1 MSDKLIDENG
11 RYIDPVNRPEQKPEE
26 AGAAL
31 AFRVIAKAAVEQ
43 ILPKKIYRIHMPI
56 GDASVALSD
65 GRTYQ
70 FVNDE
75 CNVLG
80 KHLEELIA
88 MGAREVKQ
96 DRGDVDRVFS
106 DENR

>member
-31 AFRVIAKAAVEQ
+31 AFRVIAKAAKEE
-43 ILPKKIYRIHMPI
+43 ILPKKIYRVHMPI
-56 GDASVALSD
+56 GDASVALRD
-65 GRTYQ
+65 GRIYQ

-80 KHLEELIA
+80 KHLEEIVE

-96 DRGDVDRVFS
+96 DRGDIDRVFS

>member
-1 MSDKLIDENG
+1 MNDKLIDENG

-31 AFRVIAKAAVEQ
+31 AFRVIAKAAKEE
-43 ILPKKIYRIHMPI
+43 ILPKKIYRIYLPI
-56 GDASVALSD
+56 GDSSVALSD
-65 GRTYQ
+65 GRIYQ

-88 MGAREVKQ
+88 IGAKEVKQ

-106 DENR
+106 EDNR

>member
-11 RYIDPVNRPEQKPEE
+11 RYIDPTRRPEQKPEE
-26 AGAAL
+26 AGEAL
-31 AFRVIAKAAVEQ
+31 AFRVIAKAAAEEIV
-43 ILPKKIYRIHMPI
+43 PKKIYRVYMPI
-56 GDASVALSD
+56 GDATIALSD

-75 CNVLG
+75 CNVRG
-80 KHLEELIA
+80 THLKELIA

-96 DRGDVDRVFS
+96 DRGTSNRVFA

>member
-11 RYIDPVNRPEQKPEE
+11 RYIDPTRRPEQNPEE

-31 AFRVIAKAAVEQ
+31 AFRVIAKAASEE
-43 ILPKKIYRIHMPI
+43 ILPNKIYRVYMPI
-56 GDASVALSD
+56 GDATVALSD

-70 FVNDE
+70 FVNEE

-80 KHLEELIA
+80 KHLSELLA
-88 MGAREVKQ
+88 MGARQVKQ

>member
-11 RYIDPVNRPEQKPEE
+11 RYIDPMNKPEQKPEE

-31 AFRVIAKAAVEQ
+31 AFRVIHKAATEQ
-43 ILPKKIYRIHMPI
+43 IGAKKIYRIFMPI
-56 GDASVALSD
+56 GDASVVLSD

-80 KHLEELIA
+80 KHLEELLS
-88 MGAREVKQ
+88 MGARRVKQ
-96 DRGDVDRVFS
+96 GRGDIDRVFS

>member
-11 RYIDPVNRPEQKPEE
+11 RYIDPTRRPEQKPEE

-31 AFRVIAKAAVEQ
+31 ASRVIAKAAKEQ
-43 ILPKKIYRIHMPI
+43 IIPNKIYRVYMPI

-65 GRTYQ
+65 GRIYQ

-75 CNVLG
+75 CNVRG

>member
-11 RYIDPVNRPEQKPEE
+11 RYIDPTRRPEQKPEE

-31 AFRVIAKAAVEQ
+31 ASRVIFKAASEQ

-106 DENR
+106 EENR